1 MPKGDGEDVSDIAGL
16 SSKRIRVE
24 TRAVRRLRF
33 LVEKAGKAIHSDGRM
48 HREDK
53 KMILGLLSVVKKD
66 FDSWLQLE
74 MFSQD
79 QLE

>member
-1 MPKGDGEDVSDIAGL
+1 MNDLAGL
-16 SSKRIRVE
+16 SSKKIRVE

-33 LVEKAGKAIHSDGRM
+33 LVEKASKAVHSDGRM

-53 KMILGLLSVVKKD
+53 RMILGLLKVVKED
-66 FDSWLQLE
+66 FDKWLQLE